1 MTHSPLLA
9 AGGHRKRR
17 TRPGQLGGQ
26 GDVTMTAMTPDQLT
40 QQVLSAYAGAPEPRL
55 RELYA
60 ALIRHLHAF
69 AVETR
74 LTPQEWMA
82 GIEFLTAVGQKCDDE
97 RQEFILLSD
106 VLGLSSLVDLVNA
119 ADGATES
126 TVLGPFHVPGAPV
139 REMGEQIGRPED
151 GEATLIRGHVTDREG
166 NPLDNATL
174 DVWQSASNGLYDTQD
189 PQQPSFNLRGVFVT
203 GPDGAYEFRTV
214 RPVSYP
220 IPTDGPVGEMIL
232 QTRRHPMRPAHV
244 HFLVNAAG
252 YEPLITH
259 VFIGGDKYL
268 DSDVVFGVKDDLVA
282 NVEKRSD
289 PTMPD
294 GKKASGPW
302 HLMTYE
308 FRLKPGEG
316 VAPRPLGS
324 KVTEDA

>member
-1 MTHSPLLA
+1 
-9 AGGHRKRR
+9 
-17 TRPGQLGGQ
+17 
-26 GDVTMTAMTPDQLT
+26 MTAMTPDQLT

-126 TVLGPFHVPGAPV
+126 TVLGPFYVPGAPV

-189 PQQPSFNLRGVFVT
+189 PQQPPFNLRGVFVT

-220 IPTDGPVGEMIL
+220 IPTDGPVGGL
-232 QTRRHPMRPAHV
+232 LAGAGRHHWRAAHIHAIV
-244 HFLVNAAG
+244 SAPGHRSVT
-252 YEPLITH
+252 TH
-259 VFIGGDKYL
+259 IFDADNPYL
-268 DSDVVFGVKDDLVA
+268 DSDTVFGVKDSLVRQFRRA
-282 NVEKRSD
+282 GPQD
-289 PTMPD
+289 PAD
-294 GKKASGPW
+294 VS
-302 HLMTYE
+302 Y
-308 FRLKPGEG
+308 
-316 VAPRPLGS
+316 VADMDFVLAGQ
-324 KVTEDA
+324 E